1 MRQFLNETLQIPD
14 PSDYT
19 NTDFK
24 PFVVGRSN
32 PLADKI
38 NPSLLKDVDTA
49 AKKANV
55 KVSIT
60 TAVSG
65 HDKGSR
71 HEKGLAVDIAMINGQ
86 GYGSEKAA
94 KQKGIYDDIIRFVSE
109 LEKLG
114 YTKNSESG
122 NDKAVLTF
130 GFPNHHHHVHVSR
143 NSDTGV
149 SDSNGNVTT
158 NPKPDSQ
165 ETPNSGETP
174 DSRENYDNID
184 FNTSSDSDNVIQKFL
199 NPLLSTLGF
208 KEGEETTNKLVED
221 IQRIKNLL

>member
-1 MRQFLNETLQIPD
+1 
-14 PSDYT
+14 
-19 NTDFK
+19 
-24 PFVVGRSN
+24 
-32 PLADKI
+32 LADKI

-65 HDKGSR
+65 HEKGSR

-94 KQKGIYDDIIRFVSE
+94 KQKGIYDDIMRFVSE

-114 YTKNSESG
+114 YIKNSESG

-149 SDSNGNVTT
+149 SDSNGKVSPDVN
-158 NPKPDSQ
+158 PDSQ
-165 ETPNSGETP
+165 ETPDSG
-174 DSRENYDNID
+174 ENYDNID
-184 FNTSSDSDNVIQKFL
+184 FDDTDKMTGTINSFL
-199 NPLLSTLGF
+199 KPMLGSF
-208 KEGEETTNKLVED
+208 GFNEGEESTSKLVEN
-221 IQRIKNLL
+221 INRIKNLL

>member
-1 MRQFLNETLQIPD
+1 MRRFLSETLQIPD

-86 GYGSEKAA
+86 GYGSEKSA
-94 KQKGIYDDIIRFVSE
+94 KQKGIYDDIMRFVSE
-109 LEKLG
+109 LENLG

-158 NPKPDSQ
+158 NPKPESQ
-165 ETPNSGETP
+165 ETPDSG
-174 DSRENYDNID
+174 ENYDNID
-184 FNTSSDSDNVIQKFL
+184 FDSSSESNNVIQSFL

-208 KEGEETTNKLVED
+208 KEGEEPTNKIVEN
-221 IQRIKNLL
+221 IQRIKELL

>member
-1 MRQFLNETLQIPD
+1 MRRFLNETLQTPN

-71 HEKGLAVDIAMINGQ
+71 HEKGLAVDIAMVNGQ
-86 GYGSEKAA
+86 GFGSEKAA
-94 KQKGIYDDIIRFVSE
+94 KQKGIYDDIMRFVSE
-109 LEKLG
+109 LESLG
-114 YTKNSESG
+114 YVKNSESG

-149 SDSNGNVTT
+149 SDSNGKVS
-158 NPKPDSQ
+158 PEVKPDSQ
-165 ETPNSGETP
+165 ETP
-174 DSRENYDNID
+174 DSKENYDNID
-184 FNTSSDSDNVIQKFL
+184 FDSSSESDNIIQGFL
-199 NPLLSTLGF
+199 NPMLSSLGF
-208 KEGEETTNKLVED
+208 KEGEEPTNKLVED

>member
-1 MRQFLNETLQIPD
+1 MRRFLSETLQIPD

-86 GYGSEKAA
+86 GYGSEKSA
-94 KQKGIYDDIIRFVSE
+94 KQKGIYDDIMRFVSE

-165 ETPNSGETP
+165 ETPDSGE
-174 DSRENYDNID
+174 NYNNID
-184 FNTSSDSDNVIQKFL
+184 FDSPSKSDSVIQGFL

-208 KEGEETTNKLVED
+208 KEGEEPTNKLVEN

>member
-1 MRQFLNETLQIPD
+1 MRRFLNETLQTPN

-71 HEKGLAVDIAMINGQ
+71 HEKGLAVDIAMVNGQ
-86 GYGSEKAA
+86 GFGSEKAA
-94 KQKGIYDDIIRFVSE
+94 KQKGIYDDIMRFVSE
-109 LEKLG
+109 LESLG
-114 YTKNSESG
+114 YVKNSESG

-149 SDSNGNVTT
+149 SDSNGKVS
-158 NPKPDSQ
+158 PDVKPDSQ
-165 ETPNSGETP
+165 ETPDSG
-174 DSRENYDNID
+174 ENYDNID
-184 FNTSSDSDNVIQKFL
+184 FEGSSESNNVIQSFL
-199 NPLLSTLGF
+199 NPLLNTLGF
-208 KEGEETTNKLVED
+208 KEGEEPTNKLVED
-221 IQRIKNLL
+221 IKRIKNLL

>member
-1 MRQFLNETLQIPD
+1 MRRFLNETLQTPD

-65 HDKGSR
+65 HEKGSR

-94 KQKGIYDDIIRFVSE
+94 KQKGIYDDIMRFVSE
-109 LEKLG
+109 LENLG
-114 YTKNSESG
+114 Y
-122 NDKAVLTF
+122 
-130 GFPNHHHHVHVSR
+130 
-143 NSDTGV
+143 
-149 SDSNGNVTT
+149 
-158 NPKPDSQ
+158 
-165 ETPNSGETP
+165 
-174 DSRENYDNID
+174 
-184 FNTSSDSDNVIQKFL
+184 
-199 NPLLSTLGF
+199 
-208 KEGEETTNKLVED
+208 
-221 IQRIKNLL
+221 IKNLSLIHI

>member
-1 MRQFLNETLQIPD
+1 M
-14 PSDYT
+14 
-19 NTDFK
+19 
-24 PFVVGRSN
+24 VGRSN

-94 KQKGIYDDIIRFVSE
+94 KQKGIYDDIMRFVSE
-109 LEKLG
+109 LERLG
-114 YTKNSESG
+114 YVKNSESG

-149 SDSNGNVTT
+149 SDSNGKVS
-158 NPKPDSQ
+158 PEVKPDSQ
-165 ETPNSGETP
+165 KTP
-174 DSRENYDNID
+174 DSGENYDNID
-184 FNTSSDSDNVIQKFL
+184 FESSSESNNVIQSFL
-199 NPLLSTLGF
+199 NPLLNTLGF
-208 KEGEETTNKLVED
+208 KEGEEPTNKLVED
-221 IQRIKNLL
+221 IKRIKNLL

>member
-1 MRQFLNETLQIPD
+1 MRQFLNETLQTPD

-94 KQKGIYDDIIRFVSE
+94 KQKGIYDDIMRFVSE
-109 LEKLG
+109 LESLG
-114 YTKNSESG
+114 YVKNSESG

-149 SDSNGNVTT
+149 SDSNGKVS
-158 NPKPDSQ
+158 PEVKPDSQ
-165 ETPNSGETP
+165 KTP
-174 DSRENYDNID
+174 DSGENYDNID
-184 FNTSSDSDNVIQKFL
+184 FESSSESNNVIQSFL
-199 NPLLSTLGF
+199 NPLLNTLGF
-208 KEGEETTNKLVED
+208 KEGEEPTNKLVED
-221 IQRIKNLL
+221 IKRIKNLL

>member
-1 MRQFLNETLQIPD
+1 MRRFLNETLQTPD

-71 HEKGLAVDIAMINGQ
+71 HEKGLAVDIAMVNGQ
-86 GYGSEKAA
+86 GFGSEQAA
-94 KQKGIYDDIIRFVSE
+94 KQKGIYDDIMRFVSE
-109 LEKLG
+109 LQNLG
-114 YTKNSESG
+114 YVKNSESG

-130 GFPNHHHHVHVSR
+130 GFPNHHHHIHVSR

-149 SDSNGNVTT
+149 SDSNGNISPEV
-158 NPKPDSQ
+158 KPDS
-165 ETPNSGETP
+165 EETP
-174 DSRENYDNID
+174 DSKENYDNID
-184 FNTSSDSDNVIQKFL
+184 FDSSSESDNIIQGFL
-199 NPLLSTLGF
+199 NPMLSTMGF
-208 KEGEETTNKLVED
+208 KEGKESTNKLVEN